1 MFDIAS
7 SELLLVVLIAL
18 VVIGPKDLPKLLRF
32 VGNWV
37 GKARSVMAQFR
48 SGLDDMVRES
58 ELKELEEKWKK
69 QNEEIIRD
77 YPPMAP
83 SDDAE
88 VGESY
93 ADSNM
98 APENLLGNELDNELD
113 NSSEAEPGPPVSKTP
128 VKKSAVRKPKVA
140 KSGAKPA

>member
-1 MFDIAS
+1 VFDIAS
-7 SELLLVVLIAL
+7 TELLLVVLIAL

-48 SGLDDMVRES
+48 SGIDDMLRES

-69 QNEEIIRD
+69 QNEEIMRD
-77 YPPMAP
+77 YPLSAP
-83 SDDAE
+83 AEEAE

-93 ADSNM
+93 ADSDMVGDNM
-98 APENLLGNELDNELD
+98 LDNELD
-113 NSSEAEPGPPVSKTP
+113 NKAEPVPPAAKKP
-128 VKKSAVRKPKVA
+128 VKKPATKAKAARPKA
-140 KSGAKPA
+140 AKPGTKPV

>member
-7 SELLLVVLIAL
+7 TELLLVVLIAL

-48 SGLDDMVRES
+48 LSIDEMVRES

-69 QNEEIIRD
+69 QNEEIMRD
-77 YPPMAP
+77 YPPAAP
-83 SDDAE
+83 PEE
-88 VGESY
+88 VY
-93 ADSNM
+93 ADLDM
-98 APENLLGNELDNELD
+98 ALEHNPEP
-113 NSSEAEPGPPVSKTP
+113 EAEPVQPAPKKPAKKPAARKSKLAKAT
-128 VKKSAVRKPKVA
+128 KP
-140 KSGAKPA
+140 AKPAKPGTKPA